1 MKIRPL
7 KLNDAELMLEW
18 MKDKE
23 LTKYMHNNFN
33 NKSIS
38 DAINFINASN
48 NQDYRNSEINLAI
61 TDEFDEYLGTV
72 SLKNI
77 DKKFH
82 YAEFA
87 IVIRNK
93 AIGKGVGWFGMKEIF
108 HKAFYELRLQTIYW
122 CVSESNLRAVKFY
135 QKHKFAE
142 SSNIPLTLIEKYRNL
157 NDILWFSV
165 SSDKFIY

>member
-23 LTKYMHNNFN
+23 LTKYMQNNFN

-38 DAINFINASN
+38 DAINFINSSN
-48 NQDYRNSEINLAI
+48 IQDYDSEVNLAI

-77 DKKFH
+77 DKKLH

-108 HKAFYELRLQTIYW
+108 NKAFYEFRLQTIYW
-122 CVSESNLRAVKFY
+122 CVSKSNLRAVKFY
-135 QKHKFAE
+135 RKHNFTE
-142 SSNIPLTLIEKYRNL
+142 SFNIPLNLIEKYRNL
-157 NDILWFSV
+157 NDILWFSA
-165 SSDKFIY
+165 SSNKFND

>member
-23 LTKYMHNNFN
+23 LTKYMQTDFN
-33 NKSIS
+33 GKNLS
-38 DAINFINASN
+38 DALNFIISSN
-48 NQDYRNSEINLAI
+48 NQDYNTEINLAI

-108 HKAFYELRLQTIYW
+108 NKAFYELRLKTIYW
-122 CVSESNLRAVKFY
+122 CVSKSNLRAVKFY
-135 QKHKFAE
+135 QKHNFTE
-142 SSNIPLTLIEKYRNL
+142 SFIIPLNLIEKYRNL

-165 SSDKFIY
+165 SSDKFND